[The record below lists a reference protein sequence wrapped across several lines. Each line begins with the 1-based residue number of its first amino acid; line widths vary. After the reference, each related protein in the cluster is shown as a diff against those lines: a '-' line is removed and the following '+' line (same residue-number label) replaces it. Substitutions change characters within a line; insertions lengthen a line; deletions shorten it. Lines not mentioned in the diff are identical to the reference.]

1 MVIAHQINNPP
12 GDTDLFVIE
21 DSSAKPLIPINST
34 NTQNTGTDFFYLA
47 PTQQVINAQMCLLQI
62 K

>member
-12 GDTDLFVIE
+12 CDSDLFVIE

-34 NTQNTGTDFFYLA
+34 NTQNTGTDISLG